1 VLGIPNELPE
11 WEARLNSF
19 RISMETQRTRSQDQI
34 LKLLE
39 QLGRE
44 ISAQE
49 LYMEMRKH
57 HQGLGL
63 ATIYRALEALKLG
76 GMVQARTLQNGE
88 AVYSS
93 IQEDKHH
100 MTCLQCGA
108 SIPIEACPV
117 QELEA
122 KLGATKHFRI
132 YYHTLEFFGLCS
144 PCQL

>member
-1 VLGIPNELPE
+1 MLGIPNELPM
-11 WEARLNSF
+11 EA
-19 RISMETQRTRSQDQI
+19 ERTRSQERI
-34 LKLLE
+34 LTLLE
-39 QLGRE
+39 KLGRE

-49 LYMEMRKH
+49 LYVELHNRR
-57 HQGLGL
+57 QGLGL

-76 GMVQARTLQNGE
+76 GVVQARTLQNGE

-108 SIPIEACPV
+108 SIPVEACPV

-122 KLGATKHFRI
+122 QLGAAKHFRI

-144 PCQL
+144 PCQLQVDAGA